1 MRENTLTE
9 FDPRKL
15 KVCYDDNCDDDGP
28 IKGRKYS
35 LSHSDETGFLF
46 LTVGKR
52 FYYPDNQTVLAEL
65 RRINCIDV
73 LDVYVQLDNE
83 KEIESTKIRDK
94 IFRRELPLALKAIIY
109 GDKQFFINNKL
120 LDAFIRIRFQSNHK
134 QFNTVEQWGKVG
146 NICYR

>member
-1 MRENTLTE
+1 MAE

-15 KVCYDDNCDDDGP
+15 KVCYDDNCDYDRP

-46 LTVGKR
+46 LTIGKR
-52 FYYPDNQTVLAEL
+52 FHYTDDQTVLAEL
-65 RRINCIDV
+65 RKINRIDV

-83 KEIESTKIRDK
+83 GGIEATKIRDR
-94 IFRRELPLALKAIIY
+94 IFRRELHLALKAITY
-109 GDKQFFINNKL
+109 GDKRFFINNKL
-120 LDAFIRIRFQSNHK
+120 LDAFVRIKFQSRYP
-134 QFNTVEQWGKVG
+134 QFNSIEQWGKIG